1 MPFSLKH
8 IPYWSAL
15 EIKTNGR
22 NSSKVYAEYMSFMDN
37 IPEKQQPDE
46 YTYLIREGYLDGW
59 MNQFGWTTT
68 MTQTVQSIKGQE
80 KTIMPDITYKPKH
93 LDSLKLKPYPFQQ
106 LGISFLVGEKRG
118 ILGDEMGLGNLICRL

>member
-8 IPYWSAL
+8 LPYWNAL

-22 NSSKVYAEYMSFMDN
+22 NSSKVHAEYMNFMDN

-46 YTYLIREGYLDGW
+46 YTYLIPEGYLDRW